1 MFTSIPSL
9 DPVLQCLLPAFT
21 EPSFQTH
28 IEVLLG
34 WVMCLGKRTE
44 FAVFQAIQADTPISR
59 KERHPFDRFY
69 NFFSRTAWTVHDL
82 AHQLAV
88 AIVVALNP
96 RDLLYLVVDDTLL
109 HKRGKHVYGLGWFR
123 DAVAS
128 TAKRVATASG
138 NHWWS
143 SDWRFAFP
151 ERPRFTACRSTP
163 SCILPARIT
172 PAKPRWPGKCSR
184 TCWVGFPIKSW
195 FSSAMGPIRQAIS
208 SPISTRG

>member
-44 FAVFQAIQADTPISR
+44 FGVFQAIQADTPLSR

-82 AHQLAV
+82 A
-88 AIVVALNP
+88 
-96 RDLLYLVVDDTLL
+96 R
-109 HKRGKHVYGLGWFR
+109 
-123 DAVAS
+123 AS
-128 TAKRVATASG
+128 WPWRLSSRSIRAT
-138 NHWWS
+138 
-143 SDWRFAFP
+143 
-151 ERPRFTACRSTP
+151 
-163 SCILPARIT
+163 
-172 PAKPRWPGKCSR
+172 
-184 TCWVGFPIKSW
+184 
-195 FSSAMGPIRQAIS
+195 
-208 SPISTRG
+208 